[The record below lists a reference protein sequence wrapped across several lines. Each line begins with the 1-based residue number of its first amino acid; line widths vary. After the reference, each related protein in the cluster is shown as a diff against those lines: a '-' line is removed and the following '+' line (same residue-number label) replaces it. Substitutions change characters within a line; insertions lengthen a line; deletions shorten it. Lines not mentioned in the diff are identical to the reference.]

1 MVVFVIIVSSLFVII
16 FILINKNQ
24 KSKFL
29 LNKYEEIIKEER
41 MVHHEYNN
49 QLIVLS
55 GFLECKKYDDTYSY
69 LKTIIN
75 DFNMNKEIEIKELTR
90 LPNGGIKKLLVNKIL
105 KMASSKINY
114 NLNIYDSAVELI
126 NKIDLKKYISLTK
139 ILGIL
144 MDNSIDEAIN
154 TIEKKINIE
163 ITKDRNYLIFYISNS
178 IRKQSDINKI
188 GKNGYTTKG
197 LRHGYG
203 LKIIKGI
210 LKENPSIEVT
220 TDIVENM
227 YVQTVL
233 VDLLFHMS
241 EKLD

>member
-163 ITKDRNYLIFYISNS
+163 ITKDIS